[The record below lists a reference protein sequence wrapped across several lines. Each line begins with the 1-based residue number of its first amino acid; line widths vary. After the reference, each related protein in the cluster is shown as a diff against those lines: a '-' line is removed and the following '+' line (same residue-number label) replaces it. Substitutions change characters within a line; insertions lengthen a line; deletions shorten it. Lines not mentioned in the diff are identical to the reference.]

1 MRDAV
6 AIPRQDVKVGKR
18 ICQCEFNLMVEDGGC
33 VADGSSG
40 KCNRA
45 CNGKAANVELTIPD
59 RESFFVNFQVLRE
72 AKEVRALVIEEEGS
86 EILIDLDSLIK
97 WSIVPPNFP
106 FPQLD

>member
-59 RESFFVNFQVLRE
+59 RESFFVNFQVSAY
-72 AKEVRALVIEEEGS
+72 AKLMKYGS
-86 EILIDLDSLIK
+86 LLDSWFLSCYFSLIHY
-97 WSIVPPNFP
+97 
-106 FPQLD
+106 